1 MLLMRRNEER
11 RQSLLK
17 QSSKNLTQCVK
28 LGVNMASPLKRRTKA
43 NRFEK
48 APRNKLVSVVVLIGD
63 V

>member
-11 RQSLLK
+11 RQSLVK
-17 QSSKNLTQCVK
+17 QSQCVK
-28 LGVNMASPLKRRTKA
+28 LGVNMASPHKRRTKA

>member
-11 RQSLLK
+11 RQSLVK

-48 APRNKLVSVVVLIGD
+48 APRNIFKNLKA
-63 V
+63 